1 MKKVIFVLILMFLC
15 IPMVSAGGKF
25 SLGGKLTDTYVHI
38 KKGNQKYEG
47 SMYIYKRS
55 DGEYVYCIDP
65 FTLINTKTTYDEYAY
80 NHSRFNLS
88 DDKLNK
94 LNLIAY
100 YGYKYNNHTDIKWYT
115 VTQFLIWKNLGV
127 DEIYFTDSS
136 FRKINKYS
144 AEINEV
150 ESLVNSHYVLPS
162 FSNSHLEYTV
172 NSSYELTDTNNI
184 LSNYSIKSSNIDA
197 KINGN
202 KLNINTKDKGNY
214 EITFVRKSPIN
225 TGYILYASNGD
236 QSLLLPGKVNDIE
249 FKITIEVDSGD
260 VTVNKFDSENQD
272 RKYAT
277 LKGAV
282 YGIYQS
288 DRLIAT
294 IVTNEDGIAS
304 FNNLPFGKYYIK
316 EISPSE
322 GYLLDENIYEF
333 ELTKENRNVTINSY
347 ENVIRGVVTLNKFD
361 SKDQDRTF
369 ATLKGAVYGI
379 YQDDTLIT
387 AIETDEN
394 GIAYFNDLEYGK
406 YYIKEIS
413 PSEGYLLDTNIYEF
427 EINDENRN
435 IIINSYENV
444 IKGNIVLNKYYGEK
458 NHYDKENG
466 AIFEVYDIYDN
477 LIGSYETKD
486 GKVCIELDYGKY
498 YVVQVKGKD
507 DYTYVEKFEINVE
520 SNQEYVFDLYD
531 EKEILVV
538 NVPNT
543 HKTDYH
549 RLVSP
554 LFLLSGIILVIK
566 SKRKCLN

>member
-1 MKKVIFVLILMFLC
+1 MKKVIFILILMFLC

-65 FTLINTKTTYDEYAY
+65 FTLINTKTTYDEYTY

-100 YGYKYNNHTDIKWYT
+100 YGYKYKNHTDIKWYT

-172 NSSYELTDTNNI
+172 NSSYELNDTNNI

-202 KLNINTKDKGNY
+202 KLNINTKDKGSY

-225 TGYILYASNGD
+225 TGYILYASSGD

-288 DRLIAT
+288 DRLVTT
-294 IVTNEDGIAS
+294 IVTNEDGIAN

-361 SKDQDRTF
+361 SEDQDRTF

-427 EINDENRN
+427 EINDENKN

-466 AIFEVYDIYDN
+466 AVFEVYDIYDN

-486 GKVCIELDYGKY
+486 GKICIELDYGRY

-549 RLVSP
+549 RLISP